1 MEHFLNRQNIRNMRN
16 INVKLP
22 EKFSNMLLNLP
33 ESGMGYQVVNVLLS
47 DGKVLY
53 LHKVLNAEIL
63 MLEEYEHIQAND
75 IAEIELVNNQGL

>member
-1 MEHFLNRQNIRNMRN
+1 MRN